1 MGMLNIQ
8 GFLCNKISGNCKQG
22 HLKTKIGSYK
32 QFLFLFQVTTQSQ
45 QQQQQQQSLT
55 GSGKRINSTAST
67 RKYSSYPVEEKREA
81 KVTYLTEFELN
92 NQPNIRSAE
101 LHNGNN
107 HVKNTDILLQ
117 NSEQER
123 NRQQQQSHSSSNAT
137 SNAATPRHHMQRSED
152 ELSAVSTSKKLTF
165 SQNISADFSVYYIQ
179 LNKKIYF
186 KQTRKISM

>member
-1 MGMLNIQ
+1 M
-8 GFLCNKISGNCKQG
+8 
-22 HLKTKIGSYK
+22 
-32 QFLFLFQVTTQSQ
+32 TTQSQ

-123 NRQQQQSHSSSNAT
+123 NRQQQQQQSHSSSNAT
-137 SNAATPRHHMQRSED
+137 TAATTTPRHHMQRSED

-165 SQNISADFSVYYIQ
+165 SQNISGFFCLLHSIE
-179 LNKKIYF
+179 
-186 KQTRKISM
+186 